1 MEMKK
6 FVFIDES
13 IRDQYT
19 IAAVIVP
26 INRVGE
32 YRKEMS
38 RLRAKRARSFHMGQE
53 RRQRQDVA
61 VRTLASLNYCELIT
75 TSSSNPIQAL
85 ARQDCLRSLVSY
97 LPGDDYHLI
106 LDQTNQDSYDR
117 ETILRL
123 RFHSRRDIDFVH
135 LERSQ
140 DPGLWGADIVAWL
153 SSRPRLASLEILQ
166 LKSHA

>member
-1 MEMKK
+1 MKK

-26 INRVGE
+26 ITKVGE

-53 RRQRQDVA
+53 RKPRQDAA
-61 VRTLASLNYCELIT
+61 VRTLASLSYCQLLT

-85 ARQDCLRSLVSY
+85 ARQDCLGSLVSY
-97 LPGDDYHLI
+97 LLGDDYHLV
-106 LDQTNQDSYDR
+106 LDQTNQDSQDR
-117 ETILRL
+117 DTILRL
-123 RFHSRRDIDFVH
+123 RFDSRGDIDFVH

-140 DPGLWGADIVAWL
+140 DPGLWGADIVAWC
-153 SSRPRLASLEILQ
+153 SGKPRLTSLEIIR